1 VIPSMKTAKRNPMVM
16 VRPYPTP
23 TGRIASLALELML
36 GLDGDGS
43 NEPLRR
49 VNIGAACRLDI

>member
-1 VIPSMKTAKRNPMVM
+1 MAM

-36 GLDGDGS
+36 GLDGDES
-43 NEPLRR
+43 NELLQT